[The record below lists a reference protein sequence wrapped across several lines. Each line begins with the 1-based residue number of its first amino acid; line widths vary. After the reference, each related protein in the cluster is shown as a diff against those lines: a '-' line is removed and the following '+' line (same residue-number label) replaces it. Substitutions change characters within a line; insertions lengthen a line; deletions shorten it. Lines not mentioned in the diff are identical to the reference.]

1 MVSAFTFKS
10 LSYFE
15 LIFMHS
21 IWEWS
26 SFLILH
32 VAVQFSKCRLLKR
45 LSFFPCVWNPV
56 DSLVRD
62 AMDPDGIQWI
72 PSCVMQWILMESSG
86 FPPACKLI
94 DRKCVSLFLTSLICT
109 IGQFTCS
116 CIHPIQFLLLWFC
129 SVLVLGTVW
138 LPFILFIII
147 IIFLSFCSFLG
158 LHTWDMDVPGLGV

>member
-72 PSCVMQWILMESSG
+72 PSCVMQWIPMECSG

-94 DRKCVSLFLTSLICT
+94 DRICVSLFLTSLLCSTDLCVCFYANT
-109 IGQFTCS
+109 ILFW
-116 CIHPIQFLLLWFC
+116 LLWHC
-129 SVLVLGTVW
+129 NVVQNQG
-138 LPFILFIII
+138 
-147 IIFLSFCSFLG
+147 
-158 LHTWDMDVPGLGV
+158 M